1 MLLNLVGDFLSFVC
15 LKHVTQIKK
24 RQKLE
29 NSFFTKLNLIV
40 AIPRQ
45 IEIVNITRQTFL

>member
-24 RQKLE
+24 KAE
-29 NSFFTKLNLIV
+29 
-40 AIPRQ
+40 AG
-45 IEIVNITRQTFL
+45 E